1 MAAIPASLRNRL
13 KLRQLAL
20 LAELQ
25 AAGSLH
31 KAADQLG
38 MSQPAATRLIQ
49 ELESL
54 MDAALFE
61 RTSRG
66 MVPTDMGR
74 LLMRHASMV
83 LVGLDHVYQEALN
96 LRSGNA
102 GVLSVGMFPGA
113 PSQLLTDAIVRL
125 KADSP
130 LMEVR
135 LFEGTNEVLLS
146 DLREGRLDLVLGR
159 APSMETKGAFAFERL
174 YTERFSVVCGAH
186 HRVSESMIKDLASL
200 VDLPWVLPFPS
211 ATLRRNLE
219 ALFLSEC
226 GRLPHDIVEA
236 VAPTLVVPLITGSLR
251 LAAMP
256 QWVARDHGVGARLRV
271 LISQLPHVTGPIGVI
286 TRSGEAVSSQARR
299 LVEELRQVRDT
310 FTATQ
315 GDADT
320 GSPVSKL

>member
-1 MAAIPASLRNRL
+1 MAPIPATLRNRL
-13 KLRQLAL
+13 KLRQLVL

-83 LVGLDHVYQEALN
+83 LVGLDHVHQEALS

-102 GVLSVGMFPGA
+102 GVLSVGIFPGA
-113 PSQLLTDAIVRL
+113 PSQLLTDAVVRL

-130 LMEVR
+130 RMEIK

-146 DLREGRLDLVLGR
+146 DLREGRLDVVLGR
-159 APSMETKGAFAFERL
+159 APSLESKGAFAFELL
-174 YTERFSVVCGAH
+174 YTEHFSVVCGASH
-186 HRVSESMIKDLASL
+186 PVPESIPKDLASL
-200 VDLPWVLPFPS
+200 VDLPWILPFPS
-211 ATLRRNLE
+211 AALRRNLE
-219 ALFLSEC
+219 AMFLSEC
-226 GRLPHDIVEA
+226 GRLPLDIVEA
-236 VAPTLVVPLITGSLR
+236 VAPTLVVPMLTGSLR

-256 QWVARDHGVGARLRV
+256 QWLARDHWVGGRLRV
-271 LISQLPHVTGPIGVI
+271 LIGRLAHLAGPIGVI

-299 LVEELRQVRDT
+299 LVEELRQVRYPS
-310 FTATQ
+310 TATLS
-315 GDADT
+315 DAKT
-320 GSPVSKL
+320 GSLIPKH